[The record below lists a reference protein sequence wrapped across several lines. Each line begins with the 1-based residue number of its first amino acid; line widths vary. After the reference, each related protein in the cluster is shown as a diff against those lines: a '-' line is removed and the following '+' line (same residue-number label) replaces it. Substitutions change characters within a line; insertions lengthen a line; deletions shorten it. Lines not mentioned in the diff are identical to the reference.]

1 MKMNIVMKSRNNTY
15 YANAT
20 YTGGSIIV
28 KAGGR
33 VALSFAEHIQG
44 GKTALKYRKDKK
56 YVDEKGNIIKDCTF
70 SSPSTAA
77 QFVSGNSK
85 NGYSAWRLENGK
97 SLGDYLKEEGL
108 R

>member
-1 MKMNIVMKSRNNTY
+1 MKINIIMKSRNNTY

-20 YTGGSIIV
+20 YTGDSTIV

-33 VALSFAEHIQG
+33 VALSFAQHIQG
-44 GKTALKYRKDKK
+44 GKASLKYRNDKE
-56 YVDEKGNIIKDCTF
+56 YVDEKGNIIKDCIF

-77 QFVSGNSK
+77 QFVSGISK
-85 NGYSAWRLENGK
+85 NGYTAWKLENAK
-97 SLGDYLKEEGL
+97 SLEDYLREEGL